1 MADTEGA
8 RRSIRGFRSS
18 DSSAQPLR
26 LDKYTNTLQI
36 IDYAHHEIHDGSHF
50 TLAGSV
56 SIGLNAAYDIQITTP
71 NTTKWAHFLL
81 EFDVTDTTNWYVY
94 ENVTI
99 AQAGTGLTPW
109 NNDRNSATTAT
120 VVTKGIANASVADA
134 NVDTAVA
141 GATTLESGVVGANK
155 TAGSVN
161 RENEIIL
168 KQNEDYSIR
177 FVGTAATTVH
187 YRLNW
192 YEHTNISV

>member
-1 MADTEGA
+1 MPDTEGA
-8 RRSIRGFRSS
+8 RRAIRGFRSS

-26 LDKYTNTLQI
+26 LDKYTNTLQV

-50 TLAGSV
+50 SLSGSV
-56 SIGLNAAYDIQITTP
+56 TIALNKVYDIQITTP
-71 NTTKWAHFLL
+71 NTTKWSHFIF
-81 EFDVTDTTNWYVY
+81 EFDVTDTTNWLLY

-99 AQAGTGLTPW
+99 AQAGTGLTAW

-120 VVTKGIANASVADA
+120 LVTKGIANDSVADA
-134 NVDTAVA
+134 NVDTVVA
-141 GATTLESGVVGANK
+141 GATTLEQGLVGANK
-155 TAGSVN
+155 TGGSVN

-168 KQNEDYSIR
+168 KQNEDYSLR
-177 FVGTAATTVH
+177 FIGTAGTTVT